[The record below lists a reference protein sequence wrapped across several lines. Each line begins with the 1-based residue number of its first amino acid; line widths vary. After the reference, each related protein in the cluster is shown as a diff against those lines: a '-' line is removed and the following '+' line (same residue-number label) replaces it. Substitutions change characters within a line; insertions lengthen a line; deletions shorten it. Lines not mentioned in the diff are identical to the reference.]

1 MDFITYVLGW
11 LVAISAAI
19 VLVPLLVIA
28 LHRNLFQKMKFLV
41 IYVIVANL
49 ETVPFLWI
57 GQRPLPL
64 THPRFFLYF
73 YSYWISAFVLS
84 FLRLLIIIE
93 ICERILVGYPAIR
106 SFAWR
111 ILIGLAMVLFSGT
124 AYYSA
129 RNAHHLRTL
138 ITMGQQATDTS
149 LAVLLLTLLGIGVY
163 YRIRVPPL
171 YKLVLIGSCIYS
183 TEQLVTNRVDRYLSA
198 STNFPLDLVQRF
210 AYVGM
215 LSIWLW
221 AVWRWGKSSTPPP
234 DLVSQATY
242 DELSPQIHDR
252 LRELND
258 KLAKLIQR

>member
-1 MDFITYVLGW
+1 VNVFSSVILPSDLCLAYSDRPRNGVVFRHCILFGAERPSPPYFDYNGTTSDRYELG
-11 LVAISAAI
+11 
-19 VLVPLLVIA
+19 
-28 LHRNLFQKMKFLV
+28 
-41 IYVIVANL
+41 
-49 ETVPFLWI
+49 
-57 GQRPLPL
+57 G
-64 THPRFFLYF
+64 
-73 YSYWISAFVLS
+73 
-84 FLRLLIIIE
+84 
-93 ICERILVGYPAIR
+93 
-106 SFAWR
+106 FA
-111 ILIGLAMVLFSGT
+111 S
-124 AYYSA
+124 
-129 RNAHHLRTL
+129 
-138 ITMGQQATDTS
+138 D
-149 LAVLLLTLLGIGVY
+149 AVGIGVY

-183 TEQLVTNRVDRYLSA
+183 TDQLVTNRVDRYLSA

-258 KLAKLIQR
+258 KLPN